1 MKAYFP
7 REQITGIRSKV
18 VSYAQDIQLASR
30 FQPPHVTLCHYTIL
44 LDDFQCATYRACDRQ
59 LSRDLD
65 TIPRCHTITPHRV
78 RPSICTTP
86 DVPAYKSANLCR
98 PLSFNLASLEAEPLR
113 AVTRRLSV
121 KVPANFGLVHY
132 VTGVAGCGSWAT
144 TYQSSL

>member
-7 REQITGIRSKV
+7 QEQITGIRSKV
-18 VSYAQDIQLASR
+18 VSYAQNIQLASR
-30 FQPPHVTLCHYTIL
+30 FQPPDVTLCHYTIL

-86 DVPAYKSANLCR
+86 DAPAYKSANRCR
-98 PLSFNLASLEAEPLR
+98 PLSLISLASKP
-113 AVTRRLSV
+113 S
-121 KVPANFGLVHY
+121 H
-132 VTGVAGCGSWAT
+132 
-144 TYQSSL
+144 